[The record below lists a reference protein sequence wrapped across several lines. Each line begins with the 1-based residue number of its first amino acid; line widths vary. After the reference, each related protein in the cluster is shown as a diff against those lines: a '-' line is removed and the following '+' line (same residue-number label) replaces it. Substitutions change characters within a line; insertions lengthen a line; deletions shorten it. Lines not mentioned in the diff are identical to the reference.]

1 MGFLRQIPLFI
12 ECFKLAGPAGLKACF
27 RFLTGD
33 LKLDETKL
41 KSCNFPVGGSD
52 A

>member
-1 MGFLRQIPLFI
+1 MSFFGSIRLFY
-12 ECFKLAGPAGLKACF
+12 ECFKLAGPAGLWACM
-27 RFLTGD
+27 RFMTGD
-33 LKLDETKL
+33 LVLDETML

>member
-1 MGFLRQIPLFI
+1 MSFFGCIRLFF
-12 ECFKLAGPAGLKACF
+12 ECFKLSGGAGLIACF
-27 RFLTGD
+27 RFLIGD
-33 LKLDETKL
+33 LKLDETTL